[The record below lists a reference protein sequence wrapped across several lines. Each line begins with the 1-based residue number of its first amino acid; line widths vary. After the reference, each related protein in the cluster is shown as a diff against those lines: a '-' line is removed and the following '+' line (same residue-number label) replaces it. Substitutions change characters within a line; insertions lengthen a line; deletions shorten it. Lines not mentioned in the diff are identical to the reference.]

1 MNSLTLT
8 IIYSVIA
15 GSATFV
21 GLLLVLWFKDWTKK
35 HSIYI
40 ISAAAGVLMTTAF
53 FHLMPE
59 AIELAQDAVNIFSSP
74 YFFVLLG
81 FMVLYIVEQIIV
93 IHACAEEDCG
103 SHSFGIISAIGI
115 GIHSL
120 MDGIVIGVGFE
131 VSNTIGILTAMAVI
145 LHELPEGIFT
155 FGILVHSHL
164 STRKSIIY
172 TSLVALATPVGAIAS
187 FFLIKSINLIFLGDM
202 LAFAAGT
209 FIYIAAS
216 DLIPQTHKVSRKAN
230 IPFVLAGSVFI
241 IILATLLEH

>member
-1 MNSLTLT
+1 VNSLSLT

-21 GLLLVLWFKDWTKK
+21 GLFLVLRFKEWTKK
-35 HSIYI
+35 HSIYL

-53 FHLMPE
+53 FHLLPE
-59 AIELAQDAVNIFSSP
+59 AIELAADSLSMFSSP

-81 FMVLYIVEQIIV
+81 FGVLYITEQVIV
-93 IHACAEEDCG
+93 IHSCAEEDCEN
-103 SHSFGIISAIGI
+103 HSFGIIPAIGI

-120 MDGIVIGVGFE
+120 MDGVVIGVGFE

-164 STRKSIIY
+164 SIKKSIIY
-172 TSLVALATPVGAIAS
+172 TSLVALATPVGAIISYFA
-187 FFLIKSINLIFLGDM
+187 IKSIEPLFLGNM

-230 IPFVLAGSVFI
+230 VPFVLAGSVFI
-241 IILATLLEH
+241 MIIATFLGH